1 MIQTRRLLLQSVE
14 ANRELSQPPQDCLT
28 MLIRSGLTDAQIFD
42 HILTLICSSHD
53 PVAYTASFVCL
64 LLAENPSVQD
74 RLRSEIFETLGSREE
89 LTVED
94 VTEIKYLNQVSLPS
108 FSSSSSCLQVI
119 QETLRL
125 YSMLPCLTRVTTCPV
140 TIKDSSN
147 SGELMVIPENT
158 DVLVPLYL
166 VNRDP
171 DLWIQPSKFMPE
183 RSVECLAGALYFF
196 LTLCLQIRRQT

>member
-1 MIQTRRLLLQSVE
+1 
-14 ANRELSQPPQDCLT
+14 
-28 MLIRSGLTDAQIFD
+28 MLITSGLTDTQIFD

-74 RLRSEIFETLGSREE
+74 RLRAEIFETLGSREE
-89 LTVED
+89 LTVD
-94 VTEIKYLNQVSLPS
+94 DITGIKYLNQVGAALSFPLSPS
-108 FSSSSSCLQVI
+108 GCQVI

-125 YSMLPCLTRVTTCPV
+125 YSMLPCVTRVTTCPV
-140 TIKDSSN
+140 TIKDSSQ
-147 SGELMVIPENT
+147 SAEPMVIPENT

-183 RSVECLAGALYFF
+183 RCVH
-196 LTLCLQIRRQT
+196 